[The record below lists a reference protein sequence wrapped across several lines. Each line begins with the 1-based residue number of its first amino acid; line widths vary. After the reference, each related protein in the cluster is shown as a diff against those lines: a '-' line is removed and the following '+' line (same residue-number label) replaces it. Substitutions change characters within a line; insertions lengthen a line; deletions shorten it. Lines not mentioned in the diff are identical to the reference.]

1 MTMLSTLSR
10 TLLLI
15 LISISIGT
23 HTLFSQAAVD
33 SLLEILNQS
42 ATDTVKVDAL
52 LQLAWAV
59 EKENPTAAIMH
70 LDEAIRL
77 ADTLD
82 YDKGL
87 ARACNDKGVMLW
99 YNMGEYDKALECNRK
114 AFKIYDEIGDK
125 HGVAN
130 TYHTLA
136 NITEMKG
143 DFDQA
148 LTNHLEALRIREE
161 INDEYGIAWSC
172 INLGVTYSKMG
183 QYDKAL
189 EFKKRSLEI
198 YEELGQVDGMANV
211 YNNMGIIYSK
221 KGMYKE
227 SMESYLS
234 CLKIREEVGDEKGM
248 FAVYS
253 NIAEL
258 FIEQEDL
265 ERALSYLNRSLKLKT
280 ARESK
285 VGMARTFE
293 QMARIKEV
301 QKEYEEAKRLYKE
314 ALNLYTQMENKLWIG
329 SGLLSLGRIYNELGD
344 VNNALI
350 TLNQAIAVQEE
361 IKDKQGNLETALELG
376 GLYLK
381 TGDLNQAERYLERGR
396 SLAVDIG
403 AAVFEKNAY
412 DKLAD
417 LYAEKQ
423 EFEKAFL
430 FREEYEKLN
439 DSLFNDAM
447 TKSIIG
453 LKAQYDIY
461 EKERQIQ
468 ELKQKDRITELTW
481 YGVSI
486 ALGGII
492 ILSLMGIFI
501 MRFRTQQKSNR
512 LLSVQK
518 TEIETKNRELALS
531 NLELEQFAHVVSH
544 DLKQPLRTIANYTDL
559 IEKKYVDQ
567 LDKHGREY
575 VGLVTDGVK
584 NMHTL
589 ISDLL
594 EYSQVARSET
604 GKELVDLNEI
614 VNQVVQ
620 SLDSQISEAD
630 AEVEVAV
637 LPHLEA
643 SRTAMTQLFQNLI
656 SNAIKFKQDGVD
668 PRVKIEYWTE
678 GKNHVFSVEDNGI
691 GISPRYFEKVFMAF
705 HRLHTK
711 EKYQGTGIGL
721 AICQKI
727 VLNLN
732 GKIWVEST
740 PGQGS
745 RFFFSLPVSQSGI

>member
-1 MTMLSTLSR
+1 MTMLSAPGRILLS
-10 TLLLI
+10 I

-23 HTLFSQAAVD
+23 GSLFSQSTVD
-33 SLLEILNQS
+33 SLLEVLNRPD
-42 ATDTVKVDAL
+42 ADTVRVNTL
-52 LQLAWAV
+52 LQLAWAI
-59 EKENPTAAIMH
+59 EKENPTAAIIH
-70 LDEAIRL
+70 LDEAIQL

-82 YDKGL
+82 FEKGL

-99 YNMGEYDKALECNRK
+99 YNMGEYGKALECNRK
-114 AFKIYDEIGDK
+114 AYKIYERIGDK

-143 DFDQA
+143 DFEEA
-148 LTNHLEALRIREE
+148 LANHKEALRIREE
-161 INDEYGIAWSC
+161 INERYGIAWSC

-189 EFKKRSLEI
+189 EYKKRSLAI
-198 YEELGQVDGMANV
+198 YEELGQLDGMANV

-227 SMESYLS
+227 SMESYLN

-248 FAVYS
+248 FAAYS
-253 NIAEL
+253 NIAEV
-258 FIEQEDL
+258 FIEQEDP
-265 ERALSYLNRSLKLKT
+265 ERAIFYLNRALKLNTTK
-280 ARESK
+280 ESK

-293 QMARIKEV
+293 QMARIKEI
-301 QKEYEEAKRLYKE
+301 QKELHEAKRLYKE

-329 SGLLSLGRIYNELGD
+329 SALFSLGRVCSELEETE
-344 VNNALI
+344 NSINAFKR
-350 TLNQAIAVQEE
+350 AIAIQEE

-376 GLYLK
+376 SLYLK
-381 TGDLNQAERYLERGR
+381 IGDLTQAEQHLDKGR
-396 SLAVDIG
+396 ILAIEIG
-403 AAVFEKNAY
+403 ASAFEKNAY

-417 LYAEKQ
+417 LYAAKQ
-423 EFEKAFL
+423 EYEKAFH
-430 FREEYEKLN
+430 FRENYDKLK

-447 TKSIIG
+447 AKSIID

-481 YGVSI
+481 YGISI

-492 ILSLMGIFI
+492 ILSLLGIFF
-501 MRFRTQQKSNR
+501 MRFRTQRRSNK

-518 TEIETKNRELALS
+518 KEIENKNRELALS

-559 IEKKYVDQ
+559 IEKKYTSHLDQ
-567 LDKHGREY
+567 HGKEY
-575 VGLVTDGVK
+575 VGLITGGVK

-594 EYSQVARSET
+594 EYSQVARSGS

-620 SLDSQISEAD
+620 SLDSQISESH

-637 LPHLEA
+637 LPHIEA

-656 SNAIKFKQDGVD
+656 SNAIKFKREGVD
-668 PRVKIEYWTE
+668 PKVKIDYWVE
-678 GKNHVFSVEDNGI
+678 GNNHLFSVEDNGI
-691 GISPRYFEKVFMAF
+691 GISPRYYEKVFMAF

-727 VLNLN
+727 ILNLN

-745 RFFFSLPVSQSGI
+745 QFFFSMPVSQLGI